1 MNRDWIAD
9 LCGLTVTTMLLY
21 LAYHVIKA
29 WVLS

>member
-9 LCGLTVTTMLLY
+9 LCGLTVTATLLY